1 MRGVVRK
8 AGSVRRW
15 LPLNEWW
22 WVKFDLL
29 RTLVRRDLE
38 ARYKGSVLGNLWP
51 LLNQLSQL
59 LIYTYV
65 FSIVLKVKLSVNGL
79 PENNITFGLWL
90 FAGLLPWMAFTG
102 GLLQATGAVVAQPNL
117 VKKVVFPLTLLPL
130 VPILST
136 FIESAFGLMAL
147 IVLVAVSSKTLHS
160 TLGLLP
166 LVWLPQLLLT
176 VGLGYLTAGLT
187 VFLRDIP
194 QTLGVVLNL
203 WFYLTPIVYPASVI
217 PEQWRGWVFWL
228 NPLAAIAE
236 VYRDLVLV
244 GEVKHWGEWGVA
256 SVMSILVF
264 YGGLKCYQKLRPAF
278 ADVL

>member
-1 MRGVVRK
+1 MLQPIRGALGK
-8 AGSVRRW
+8 ASRFRRW
-15 LPLNEWW
+15 LA
-22 WVKFDLL
+22 KFDLL

-51 LLNQLSQL
+51 LVNQVSQL

-65 FSIVLKVKLSVNGL
+65 FSIVLKIKLSLKTAL
-79 PENNITFGLWL
+79 PANDFTFGLWL
-90 FAGLLPWMAFTG
+90 FAGLLPWIAFTS
-102 GLLQATGAVVAQPNL
+102 GLLSAATSVIGQTNL
-117 VKKVVFPLTLLPL
+117 VKKVVFPLALLPL
-130 VPILST
+130 VPILSS
-136 FIESAFGLMAL
+136 FIESSLGLTVL
-147 IVLVAVSSKTLHS
+147 ILWVAVTTKTLPT
-160 TLGLLP
+160 TLALLP

-176 VGLGYLTAGLT
+176 AGIGYLAAGLT

-194 QTLGVVLNL
+194 QTLGMALNL

-217 PEQWRGWVFWL
+217 PERWRVWVFWL
-228 NPLAAIAE
+228 NPLTAIAE

-256 SVMSILVF
+256 SFVSLLVF
-264 YGGLKCYQKLRPAF
+264 FGGLTVYQRLRPAF